1 MGSRGTYLF
10 EHSWEHE
17 RKRLGA
23 IERGDPMT
31 VECLTTIGVAEGWQC
46 LEVGAGAGSIARWLS
61 QRVGPSGRV
70 VATDLEVKFLEE
82 MNAANLEIRRHDI
95 LIDPLEEDT
104 FDLVHA
110 RKVLE
115 HLPAFEAALRRMIGA
130 ARPGGW
136 VLVEDAD
143 LLSLFHASCSDVAF
157 FARGYRAFIDTM
169 CGSGYQADLGL
180 HLGTHLRD
188 LGLTDVLVRG
198 WTSEWTGAGDEPS
211 GWRLTFEKIR
221 DRVVAQGRLSS
232 DDADR
237 VLAEIRSPDFRA
249 ITGVHFAAW
258 GRKRF
263 A

>member
-1 MGSRGTYLF
+1 VSYLF

-23 IERGDPMT
+23 IERGDATT
-31 VECLTTIGVAEGWQC
+31 VECLTTIGVAEGWHC
-46 LEVGAGAGSIARWLS
+46 LEVGAGAGSIARWLC

-82 MNAANLEIRRHDI
+82 TSAENLEIRRHDI
-95 LIDPLEEDT
+95 LIDPLEEGA
-104 FDLVHA
+104 FQLVHA

-115 HLPAFEAALRRMIGA
+115 HLPAYKTALQRMVTA
-130 ARPGGW
+130 ARSGGW

-143 LLSLFHASCSDVAF
+143 LLSLFHASCSDVPF

-169 CGSGYQADLGL
+169 CSSGYQADLGL
-180 HLGTHLRD
+180 HLGAHLRD
-188 LGLTDVLVRG
+188 LGLDDVKVRG

-211 GWRLTFEKIR
+211 AWALTFGKIR
-221 DRVVAQGRLSS
+221 DRVVEQSRLRS
-232 DDADR
+232 DEADR
-237 VLAEIRSPDFRA
+237 FLAEIRSRDFRA

-258 GRKRF
+258 GRKP
-263 A
+263 